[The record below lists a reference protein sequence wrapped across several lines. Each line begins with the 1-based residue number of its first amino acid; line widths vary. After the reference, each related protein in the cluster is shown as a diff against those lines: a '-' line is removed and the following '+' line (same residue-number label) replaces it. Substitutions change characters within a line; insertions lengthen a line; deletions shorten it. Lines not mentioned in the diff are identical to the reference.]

1 MVMILFVCYGN
12 ICRSPMAEYLMRDLV
27 EERGEGKDFYIAS
40 AATSGEEVGRP
51 VHRGTA
57 NILERMGIDCSDKRS
72 VKLKKSD
79 YAEYD
84 HIIGMDEM
92 NRRDMLKIFGGDP
105 HRKIKLLMEYA
116 GEKRD
121 IADPWWTGDFAA
133 TFADVTRGIRALYNG
148 LRAKDG
154 EQKQP

>member
-1 MVMILFVCYGN
+1 
-12 ICRSPMAEYLMRDLV
+12 
-27 EERGEGKDFYIAS
+27 
-40 AATSGEEVGRP
+40 
-51 VHRGTA
+51 
-57 NILERMGIDCSDKRS
+57 
-72 VKLKKSD
+72 
-79 YAEYD
+79 
-84 HIIGMDEM
+84 
-92 NRRDMLKIFGGDP
+92 
-105 HRKIKLLMEYA
+105 MEYA